1 MDRSH
6 VQNILSKRLEDY
18 MNEASNDLKLTDQN
32 LHDKSLLRSSIGAK
46 WCRYRFEQQKYIKVL
61 NKNLED
67 LKEELKKKLYEKQK
81 IAITEADANT
91 QRMINI
97 KAQQLIVKTVEY
109 QTIKQKL
116 QQQEDIIRLIEQ
128 TQHLISQFGYDIKN
142 AIEIMKLENI

>member
-97 KAQQLIVKTVEY
+97 KAQQLIVKTAEY
-109 QTIKQKL
+109 QIIKQKL